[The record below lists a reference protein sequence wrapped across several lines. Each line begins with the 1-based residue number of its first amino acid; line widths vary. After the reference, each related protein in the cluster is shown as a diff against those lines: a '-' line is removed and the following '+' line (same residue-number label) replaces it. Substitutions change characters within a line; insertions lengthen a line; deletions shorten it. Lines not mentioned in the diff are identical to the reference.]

1 MKGEFIEM
9 KTQLCRQDT
18 NKNFDLTLTSG
29 LSLTN
34 DNIIII
40 VMDTDPH
47 KQMMIRCVDAS
58 SMFTSIWTK

>member
-1 MKGEFIEM
+1 M

-58 SMFTSIWTK
+58 SMFTSI